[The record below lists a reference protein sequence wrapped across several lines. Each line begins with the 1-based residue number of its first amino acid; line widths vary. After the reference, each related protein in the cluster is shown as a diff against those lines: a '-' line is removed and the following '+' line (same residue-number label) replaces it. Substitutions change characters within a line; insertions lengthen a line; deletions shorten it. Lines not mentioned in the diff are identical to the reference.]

1 MPFLVPIFQ
10 MNMAKY
16 FDSESM
22 LYSPASGDI
31 SEVAS
36 PGTAKGWSESMKLA
50 SAAIFP
56 PSVTIAA
63 AEGAMYGMLAGWSTS
78 NESAG
83 DMLVASIDVFYATL
97 ALGMLPL
104 HAAVPPMQ
112 APIAAQFSAGMDGLG
127 HTDWAQNVGNSIATW
142 VQSGTWVNIPS
153 GAAGPWV

>member
-1 MPFLVPIFQ
+1 MPFLVPIFAN
-10 MNMAKY
+10 NMARY

-22 LYSPASGDI
+22 LYQGVSGDI

-36 PGTAKGWSESMKLA
+36 PGSAKAWAESIKLG

-63 AEGAMYGMLAGWSTS
+63 AELAMYGALAGWSTS
-78 NESAG
+78 NDSAG
-83 DMLVASIDVFYATL
+83 DMLVASIDIFYATL
-97 ALGMLPL
+97 GLGMLPL

-112 APIAAQFSAGMDGLG
+112 APISGQFSAGMDGLG
-127 HTDWAQNVGNSIATW
+127 HTDWATNCGNAIASW